1 MDNVSHSFL
10 DGNSRSSSFLNQLH
24 HGLDDDGLPW
34 LGKSDHP
41 EDDDYCK
48 MDDSPVKRRQ
58 RRQRLHSLHCYV
70 ARTTVAAVAT
80 SASMLTRH
88 VEHMAR
94 VDGTSHLNEDAHGS
108 NGIFS
113 IFWAIIANFKSSLGQ
128 SIGHTSARV
137 SEAATSLANAIGE
150 PPQRVMVGREDQDA
164 PLLMFWAINLCA
176 ICIVASIV
184 LFVLAFAA
192 SPVDNEAADQI
203 QLCAQNPL
211 HVSCPQ
217 PKAEDSKKAGGVF
230 RVLTVVALSL
240 VSGCGLGL
248 RHPVQSALLCG
259 S

>member
-1 MDNVSHSFL
+1 MDNLSPSFL
-10 DGNSRSSSFLNQLH
+10 DGNSCSSRFLNQLH

-34 LGKSDHP
+34 LGESDQ
-41 EDDDYCK
+41 EDDDDFK
-48 MDDSPVKRRQ
+48 TDDSPLKRRQ
-58 RRQRLHSLHCYV
+58 RRRRLHSLHCYV

-94 VDGTSHLNEDAHGS
+94 VDSTSHLNEGVHGS
-108 NGIFS
+108 SGIFS
-113 IFWAIIANFKSSLGQ
+113 VFWAILANFKSSLGQ

-137 SEAATSLANAIGE
+137 SEVATSLANAIGE
-150 PPQRVMVGREDQDA
+150 PPPRLFVGREDQDA
-164 PLLMFWAINLCA
+164 PLLMFWTINLCA

-184 LFVLAFAA
+184 LFFLAFAV
-192 SPVDNEAADQI
+192 SPVSHEAVDEL

-211 HVSCPQ
+211 HASCAQ
-217 PKAEDSKKAGGVF
+217 SKAVDSKKPGGTF
-230 RVLTVVALSL
+230 RVLTVIVLSL